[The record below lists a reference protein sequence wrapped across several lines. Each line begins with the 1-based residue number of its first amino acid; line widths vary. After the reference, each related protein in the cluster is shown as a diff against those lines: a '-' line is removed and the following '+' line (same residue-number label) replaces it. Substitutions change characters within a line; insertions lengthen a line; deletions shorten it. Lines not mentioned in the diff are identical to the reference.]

1 VFEEAMRLYPPAPSL
16 NRQAI
21 ADDAFG
27 DIRIEKG
34 ATILVMPGSSIG
46 IASSGTTPTRSCRA
60 LLPPARAAIDAYQ
73 FLPFASARAPV
84 SA

>member
-1 VFEEAMRLYPPAPSL
+1 MCRAVFEEAMRLYPPAPSL

-34 ATILVMPGSSIG
+34 ATIW
-46 IASSGTTPTRSCRA
+46 
-60 LLPPARAAIDAYQ
+60 
-73 FLPFASARAPV
+73 
-84 SA
+84 